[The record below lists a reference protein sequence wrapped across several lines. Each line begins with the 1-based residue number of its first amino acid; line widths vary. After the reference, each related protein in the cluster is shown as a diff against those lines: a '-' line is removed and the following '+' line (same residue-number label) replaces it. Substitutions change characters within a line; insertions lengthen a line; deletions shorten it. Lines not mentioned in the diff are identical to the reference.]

1 MKYLDSSIPSDPE
14 ADREEL
20 EKLMDLIQ
28 PGWRKVVVKER
39 FLPNMV
45 VYNALVSA
53 SQGGIYGRPDV
64 KVPGTENLYIVGD
77 WVGPEGLLADASL
90 SSAKRAA
97 EKILKI
103 GNEKEKLVAHGIPQ
117 SY

>member
-1 MKYLDSSIPSDPE
+1 
-14 ADREEL
+14 
-20 EKLMDLIQ
+20 MDLIQ

-97 EKILKI
+97 EKILKL
-103 GNEKEKLVAHGIPQ
+103 GNEKEKLIAHSIPQ